1 MKHQHIIEIIQ
12 EYVQTNDT
20 DYALMINGKWGSG
33 KTYFIK
39 NHLMKSLTAN
49 KPIYVSF
56 NGLNKI
62 ENISTK
68 ILISY
73 FNIDEKI
80 NLGID
85 VIQTLL
91 ELGDEIKYLNVITKA
106 TQGIKAIYKKI
117 KFKRLELSNSV
128 IFIDDLERISSEIK
142 IEDVLGYLNNN
153 FIEHNKIKVVLICDE
168 EVLEKRENGTTP
180 YLKIKEKL
188 INRSVIFTLD
198 VNEFIPDYLRERYSK
213 ANNNYYNLLLPQT
226 DWIISILLKANEV
239 NIRTYNFI
247 FDSLLHIIDKLDGK
261 FADNFHDILLF
272 SIMISIEF
280 KNGILKSSYF
290 SNYQGLD
297 NIEDNLSSLRF
308 KNYSLWKQNQDQNTE
323 KKTKEYFEIF
333 HDKYLKNENIK
344 LIFIKTIYNYILTGY
359 LSKEEL
365 NIELNEIFC
374 KKKES
379 DVAIEKLYSY
389 FNLEISE
396 LSTLIASIKN
406 YLEMGE
412 YHLRIYPSIY
422 FHIFNI
428 NKEKIIDFDFDS
440 FKIIFNDSIDKIKVK
455 PDKIPNSWDFVEYN
469 STITEAA
476 KNNEINEII
485 LKIKR
490 ISEDYENHIVE
501 NKFEIFF
508 KTLDDPDWGK
518 FIKAYGDI
526 EHSKIFEKIYNFGL
540 SKRII
545 SLKNSGIHKLI
556 VILNDLYLGDSKLG
570 RSHISEKEYLNK
582 IAIEIREGIDI
593 NAVDQMK
600 KYFLIKLA
608 NDLDRSADV
617 LLP

>member
-226 DWIISILLKANEV
+226 DWII
-239 NIRTYNFI
+239 
-247 FDSLLHIIDKLDGK
+247 
-261 FADNFHDILLF
+261 
-272 SIMISIEF
+272 
-280 KNGILKSSYF
+280 
-290 SNYQGLD
+290 
-297 NIEDNLSSLRF
+297 
-308 KNYSLWKQNQDQNTE
+308 
-323 KKTKEYFEIF
+323 
-333 HDKYLKNENIK
+333 
-344 LIFIKTIYNYILTGY
+344 
-359 LSKEEL
+359 
-365 NIELNEIFC
+365 
-374 KKKES
+374 
-379 DVAIEKLYSY
+379 
-389 FNLEISE
+389 
-396 LSTLIASIKN
+396 
-406 YLEMGE
+406 
-412 YHLRIYPSIY
+412 
-422 FHIFNI
+422 
-428 NKEKIIDFDFDS
+428 
-440 FKIIFNDSIDKIKVK
+440 
-455 PDKIPNSWDFVEYN
+455 
-469 STITEAA
+469 
-476 KNNEINEII
+476 
-485 LKIKR
+485 
-490 ISEDYENHIVE
+490 
-501 NKFEIFF
+501 
-508 KTLDDPDWGK
+508 
-518 FIKAYGDI
+518 
-526 EHSKIFEKIYNFGL
+526 
-540 SKRII
+540 
-545 SLKNSGIHKLI
+545 
-556 VILNDLYLGDSKLG
+556 
-570 RSHISEKEYLNK
+570 
-582 IAIEIREGIDI
+582 
-593 NAVDQMK
+593 
-600 KYFLIKLA
+600 
-608 NDLDRSADV
+608 
-617 LLP
+617 